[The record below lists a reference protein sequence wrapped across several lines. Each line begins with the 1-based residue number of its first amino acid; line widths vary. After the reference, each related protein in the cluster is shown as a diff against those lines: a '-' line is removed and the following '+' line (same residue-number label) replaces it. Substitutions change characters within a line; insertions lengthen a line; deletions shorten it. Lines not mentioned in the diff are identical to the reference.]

1 MAIIPLKAWYL
12 KQYEPIR
19 EVIKKPCDLRLSR
32 NSLLKSGLRVD
43 FLDDRSLI
51 EASDWFGLYLEGQ
64 TVEFYIEGSGS
75 YTIANIDLV
84 SQEIYFTKRDT
95 LALLEPLIYFS
106 PQDKYPA
113 ATEAAIATLSELV
126 EQLNER
132 SRIPLSLE
140 ITPRPQDSPLRLS
153 DSQLRKIRKSL
164 LFIADVTP
172 IASIA
177 LPEQNKTNLLIDPN
191 VCVEIGY
198 AINSKDNGQLLLIN
212 MERPDLQ
219 GTIPFDVAQYK
230 QLSFANPKELEK
242 TLPKLIKV
250 LLQKFNL
257 F

>member
-1 MAIIPLKAWYL
+1 MAIIALKAWYL

-19 EVIKKPCDLRLSR
+19 EVIKKQCDLRLSR

-75 YTIANIDLV
+75 YVIANIDLV

-95 LALLEPLIYFS
+95 LAVLEPIIYFA
-106 PQDKYPA
+106 PQDKYPL
-113 ATEAAIATLSELV
+113 ATEAAIATLSQLVTQLSEL
-126 EQLNER
+126 
-132 SRIPLSLE
+132 SRLPLSLE

-164 LFIADVTP
+164 IFIADVTP
-172 IASIA
+172 IASISD
-177 LPEQNKTNLLIDPN
+177 QDKTSLLLDPN

-198 AINSKDNGQLLLIN
+198 AINSKDNGQLLLLN
-212 MERPDLQ
+212 MERSDLS
-219 GTIPFDVAQYK
+219 GELPFDVAKYK
-230 QLSFANPKELEK
+230 QLSFANPKELQK
-242 TLPKLIKV
+242 TLPKLVKV

>member
-1 MAIIPLKAWYL
+1 MAIIALKAWYL

-43 FLDDRSLI
+43 FLDDRGLI

-75 YTIANIDLV
+75 YVIANIDLV

-95 LALLEPLIYFS
+95 FATLEPIIYFA
-106 PQDKYPA
+106 PQDKYPQ
-113 ATEAAIATLSELV
+113 ATEAAIATLTQAV
-126 EQLNER
+126 TQLNEL
-132 SRIPLSLE
+132 SRLPLSLE
-140 ITPRPQDSPLRLS
+140 ITPRPQNSPLRLS
-153 DSQLRKIRKSL
+153 DSQLRKIRQSL
-164 LFIADVTP
+164 VFIADITP
-172 IASIA
+172 IASISD
-177 LPEQNKTNLLIDPN
+177 QDKTSLLLDPN

-198 AINSKDNGQLLLIN
+198 AINSKDNGQLLLLN
-212 MERPDLQ
+212 MERSDLS
-219 GTIPFDVAQYK
+219 GELPFDVAKYK
-230 QLSFANPKELEK
+230 QLSFANSKELQK

>member
-1 MAIIPLKAWYL
+1 MAIIALKAWYL

-19 EVIKKPCDLRLSR
+19 EIIKKPCDLRLSR

-51 EASDWFGLYLEGQ
+51 QASDWFGLYLEGQ
-64 TVEFYIEGSGS
+64 TVEFYIEGSGG
-75 YTIANIDLV
+75 YIIANIDLV

-95 LALLEPLIYFS
+95 FALLEPLIYFS

-113 ATEAAIATLSELV
+113 ATEAAIATLSELI

-140 ITPRPQDSPLRLS
+140 ITPRPQESPLRLS
-153 DSQLRKIRKSL
+153 DAQLRKIRKSF
-164 LFIADVTP
+164 LFVADVTP
-172 IASIA
+172 IASIGD
-177 LPEQNKTNLLIDPN
+177 QNQDKTKLLIDPN

-198 AINSKDNGQLLLIN
+198 AINSKDNGQLLLLN
-212 MERPDLQ
+212 MKRPDLK
-219 GTIPFDVAQYK
+219 GELPFDVAQYK
-230 QLSFANPKELEK
+230 QLSFANPKELHQ

>member
-1 MAIIPLKAWYL
+1 MAIIALKAWYL

-51 EASDWFGLYLEGQ
+51 EASDWFGLHLEGQ

-95 LALLEPLIYFS
+95 FSLLEPLIYFS
-106 PQDKYPA
+106 PQDKFPA
-113 ATEAAIATLSELV
+113 ATEAAIATLSKLV

-140 ITPRPQDSPLRLS
+140 IAPRPQDFPLRLS

-164 LFIADVTP
+164 LFIADTTP
-172 IASIA
+172 ITSIQEPN
-177 LPEQNKTNLLIDPN
+177 PENTKLILDPN

-198 AINSKDNGQLLLIN
+198 AINSKDNGQLLLLN
-212 MERPDLQ
+212 MKRPDLQ
-219 GTIPFDVAQYK
+219 GELPFDVAQYK
-230 QLSFANPKELEK
+230 QLSFASPQELEK